1 MASIYS
7 CAECGTNLNLNTIHL
22 YPADFYFEAGNKG
35 TLSFSA
41 TDATKFRFEKEDKFR
56 PFFETIDY
64 WGIQRNRTKIKCNG
78 CGRLVGHV
86 YDDGPP
92 LTDSPVKWASLL
104 SGVVVSGL
112 WCLNFDFNVNGTQ
125 VGAFGVMYCIENH
138 RCDDA
143 KERKKSM
150 VNLKRLL
157 KTSEAEWNNGTITR
171 HNHIEILQVIDDVLT
186 GIDDWGVVSKCLI
199 CN

>member
-7 CAECGTNLNLNTIHL
+7 CAECGTNLNLNTVHL

-35 TLSFSA
+35 TVSFSA
-41 TDATKFRFEKEDKFR
+41 MDATKFRFEKEDKFR

-92 LTDSPVKWASLL
+92 LTESP
-104 SGVVVSGL
+104 GQ
-112 WCLNFDFNVNGTQ
+112 FH
-125 VGAFGVMYCIENH
+125 FGP
-138 RCDDA
+138 
-143 KERKKSM
+143 S
-150 VNLKRLL
+150 
-157 KTSEAEWNNGTITR
+157 
-171 HNHIEILQVIDDVLT
+171 QVIPRASRSNRRWRGSSSTLLDGREAQATTLRQAVDDV
-186 GIDDWGVVSKCLI
+186 
-199 CN
+199 